1 MMVSQ
6 HWLELICY
14 LLLAQSLILIV
25 IFIFTGE
32 VAEYTKQKR
41 KQERTAE
48 RLRRASDKS
57 NESGV

>member
-14 LLLAQSLILIV
+14 LPLAQSLILIV

-48 RLRRASDKS
+48 RNRREKL
-57 NESGV
+57 